1 MEAVATAPASQP
13 AAPATIQ
20 PPSPAAAE
28 QPQQPTGEDPGEW
41 ASKFAGLRRE
51 QLRLHKEREAFKA
64 QQKAYE
70 EAQARLRQYDELE
83 SLKATDRVAWLEKNG
98 LSYSELTDSM
108 ITRDKDSQLSP
119 EAKEL
124 RELRKQFDELKAERD
139 GEKTEA
145 QKKREAEELAEAQG
159 VIQQFRDDTLKPY
172 LAEMGEQYELLS
184 EMPGGLDLA
193 MQTIE
198 EAFADTGELPDLRR
212 VCELTQQHLVE
223 QLTPILG
230 LRSVQKI
237 LRASVPDLFQ
247 DAPTDKAPSRADPT
261 ASFTLTN
268 EKTAAPAPTRSSEYL
283 SDEESKRRA
292 AAILRWN

>member
-1 MEAVATAPASQP
+1 MEVGTTAPAQS
-13 AAPATIQ
+13 AAPQTQ
-20 PPSPAAAE
+20 PNAVPPPTSG
-28 QPQQPTGEDPGEW
+28 QTQQQGAEDPGEW
-41 ASKFAGLRRE
+41 AAKFAGLRRE
-51 QLRLHKEREAFKA
+51 QLRLHKEREAFKS
-64 QQKAYE
+64 QQKSYE
-70 EAQARLRQYDELE
+70 EAQNRIKQYDELE
-83 SLKATDRVAWLEKNG
+83 ALKASDRVAWLEKNG
-98 LSYSELTDSM
+98 LSYSELTDTM

-145 QKKREAEELAEAQG
+145 QKKRESEELAEAQG

-172 LAEMGEQYELLS
+172 LSEMGEQYELLS

-198 EAFADTGELPDLRR
+198 EAFADSGELPDLQR

-223 QLTPILG
+223 QLTPILS
-230 LRSVQKI
+230 LRSVQRI
-237 LRASVPDLFQ
+237 LRSSAPDLFQ
-247 DAPTDKAPSRADPT
+247 DAPTDKAPSRAVST

-268 EKTAAPAPTRSSEYL
+268 EKTAAPAPAMSSEYL

-292 AAILRWN
+292 AAILKWN